1 MCFVRYTFVDIL
13 RAILLSLE
21 SMIED
26 PELQVNGF
34 ILIIDWSN
42 FTFKQASKLTPSMLR
57 LAIEGLQVRR
67 VRQEVLF
74 VFGRLFTANVSML
87 FLRFSVGKSHQ
98 CLVLFKKMKEKAIC
112 DFHLSCSLHFMVQGT
127 LLSFYLRS
135 NNLFAL
141 NLVLQIVGLHIDYGS
156 NIIVQISRLQVI
168 SPLVPLDGHCWR
180 VAEVAALAPACLLS
194 ALWCWGVV

>member
-1 MCFVRYTFVDIL
+1 MDIL

-67 VRQEVLF
+67 SAV
-74 VFGRLFTANVSML
+74 GRLL
-87 FLRFSVGKSHQ
+87 F
-98 CLVLFKKMKEKAIC
+98 
-112 DFHLSCSLHFMVQGT
+112 
-127 LLSFYLRS
+127 FY
-135 NNLFAL
+135 
-141 NLVLQIVGLHIDYGS
+141 HD
-156 NIIVQISRLQVI
+156 
-168 SPLVPLDGHCWR
+168 DG
-180 VAEVAALAPACLLS
+180 
-194 ALWCWGVV
+194 

>member
-1 MCFVRYTFVDIL
+1 MDIL

-67 VRQEVLF
+67 WVGSDSDSRAAVCIPKHENDLF
-74 VFGRLFTANVSML
+74 DPEPEL
-87 FLRFSVGKSHQ
+87 FLNPVRKALVSFCFTLYNHIECPNMLVANYSYFLNIFDTRAKS
-98 CLVLFKKMKEKAIC
+98 
-112 DFHLSCSLHFMVQGT
+112 
-127 LLSFYLRS
+127 
-135 NNLFAL
+135 
-141 NLVLQIVGLHIDYGS
+141 
-156 NIIVQISRLQVI
+156 
-168 SPLVPLDGHCWR
+168 
-180 VAEVAALAPACLLS
+180 
-194 ALWCWGVV
+194 